1 MHDDLLIIPSRED
14 ALFGGV
20 KGQTEDVGEVLGD
33 ERDGRVG
40 PARES
45 PSHVPHQHPPVI
57 AAWGRGGAEG
67 GEGDCEIFSS
77 RRGEKCTAGRCRT
90 SDQDAEPA

>member
-1 MHDDLLIIPSRED
+1 MIASEDILTAKGGPQSNSRVEVMHDDLLIIASRED

-67 GEGDCEIFSS
+67 GEGD
-77 RRGEKCTAGRCRT
+77 
-90 SDQDAEPA
+90 